1 MTTRE
6 YFQNVLDA
14 HISAEM
20 DAASAE
26 LMAKLDAR
34 NEKRKGADTKAKR
47 ESAER
52 RAAVLDFLKSNE
64 GAFTRDA
71 IAEATGLTVGQVTAA
86 CKGLGDAVS
95 KTEIKIEKAKKIAYS
110 IA

>member
-34 NEKRKGADTKAKR
+34 NEKRKGADSKAKR

-52 RAAVLDFLKSNE
+52 RSAVLGFLKSNE
-64 GAFTRDA
+64 GYYTRDV
-71 IAEATGLTVGQVTAA
+71 IAEATGLSVGQVTAA
-86 CKGLGDAVS
+86 CKGLGDAVN
-95 KTEIKIEKAKKIAYS
+95 KTEIKVEKTKKIAYS